1 MLSIVE
7 SDAFHPRGS
16 EPVNARYPGTRT
28 VALAWVFALA
38 WAFAVAWLLGRG
50 LAPPAAPP
58 VPVGE
63 VLPAD
68 LLAEAREFRGSLRLI
83 GLLGQAAAI
92 AALAALAL
100 YRGFPPA
107 RLLGRIEARP
117 ILAGAAL
124 GAVLALVLYL
134 VRLPFAFAG
143 WRLGVDYGLLTLD
156 TGTWLIDGLKGL
168 LISVVLFGLGGGL
181 ATWAWAR
188 FGRRFWLF
196 TSAGL
201 AVFAVVWVW
210 IWPVIVTP
218 IFNRVEPLPAGPAR
232 ADLERIAER
241 AGVQVEGVFTEDASR
256 RTRAV
261 NAYVNGLG
269 PSRRVVIQDT
279 ALERLGPG
287 ETAAIVAHE
296 IAHVEYRDPE
306 RGLVFALLVI
316 PPATL
321 AVQLL
326 ALALLRRR
334 GEGAKTPAVVLPL
347 ALGVALASF
356 ALSIPGASLSREI
369 EARADQRA
377 LELTGDPASVIS
389 LQRTIARTNLQ
400 DPSPPAVWTS
410 LFGSHPPA
418 VERIGQARAFERAEG
433 GAQ

>member
-7 SDAFHPRGS
+7 SDAFHPKGN
-16 EPVNARYPGTRT
+16 ETVNARYPGARA
-28 VALAWVFALA
+28 VAPAWVFALA

-58 VPVGE
+58 VPVSE

-83 GLLGQAAAI
+83 GLLGQVAAI
-92 AALAALAL
+92 ALLAALAL

-107 RLLGRIEARP
+107 GLLDRMEARP
-117 ILAGAAL
+117 VLAGMSL
-124 GAVLALVLYL
+124 GAALALVLYL
-134 VRLPFAFAG
+134 VRLPFALAG
-143 WRLGVDYGLLTLD
+143 WRLGVEYGLLTLGP
-156 TGTWLIDGLKGL
+156 GTWLVDGLKGL

-188 FGRRFWLF
+188 FGRRFWLV

-201 AVFAVVWVW
+201 AAFAVVWVW
-210 IWPVIVTP
+210 VWPVVVTP
-218 IFNRVEPLPAGPAR
+218 LFNRVEPLPAGPAR

-241 AGVQVEGVFTEDASR
+241 AGVEVEGVFTEDASR

-261 NAYVNGLG
+261 NAYVNGFG
-269 PSRRVVIQDT
+269 PSRRIVIQDT

-296 IAHVEYRDPE
+296 LAHVEYRDPE

-326 ALALLRRR
+326 ALAVLRRR
-334 GEGAKTPAVVLPL
+334 GQGASTPVVVLPL

-369 EARADQRA
+369 ESRADQRA
-377 LELTGDPASVIS
+377 LELTRDPASVIS
-389 LQRTIARTNLQ
+389 LQRTTARTNLQ
-400 DPSPPAVWTS
+400 DPSPPAIWTS
-410 LFGSHPPA
+410 LFGTHPPA
-418 VERIGQARAFERAEG
+418 VERIGLARAFEGGG
-433 GAQ
+433 GATR